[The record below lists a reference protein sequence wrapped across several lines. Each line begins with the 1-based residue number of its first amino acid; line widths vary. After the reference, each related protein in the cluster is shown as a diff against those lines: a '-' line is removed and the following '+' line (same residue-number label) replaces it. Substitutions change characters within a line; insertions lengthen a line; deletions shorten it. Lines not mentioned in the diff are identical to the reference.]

1 MPSSGGQTEVVT
13 TNGSIVIV
21 GANGSGKTR
30 LGAWIEFTSPQRDR
44 VHRISAQKSLN
55 MPDSTSPIQMEK
67 AEAAL
72 LYGYQDS
79 AEANR
84 ISHKLGNR
92 WGSHPATSL
101 LNDFDRLMVF
111 LFSDHYEKSTEYLR
125 QSRETTVRVDPPVTK
140 LDRIVAIWHKILPHR
155 ELAIG
160 GGHIKTK
167 TSGDAEQVYNASE
180 MSDGERVVFYLI
192 GQCLA
197 APENG
202 IIIIDEPELHLHKS
216 IQTNLW
222 HQVEQ
227 TRPDCLFVYLTHDI
241 DFAASHQHATKIWVK
256 GFSGS
261 TWQWESIE
269 PIEGIPDGLMLGI
282 LGSRRSVV
290 FVEGENGS
298 KDVALYRALYPQ
310 LLVVPRGSC
319 TQVVDATK
327 ALRGLPQFHYLNVSG
342 IVDRDRRADEEITAL
357 AKHRVVVLEVAEVEN
372 LFCVPEIL
380 NLVASRLELNP
391 GSMIDGARELVIQSL
406 QDELDVQISLRTANE
421 IRFRLSKFDQRSVGL
436 TDLQQELQT
445 LVGQIDVRSIY
456 EDNKRLLTDII
467 DQRDY
472 LAALKYY
479 NRKNL
484 SSRISE
490 VLGMKQGQLSDYVLR
505 LANGDS
511 RDSVARALRP
521 YVPNIGT
528 E

>member
-1 MPSSGGQTEVVT
+1 MSG
-13 TNGSIVIV
+13 S
-21 GANGSGKTR
+21 TR
-30 LGAWIEFTSPQRDR
+30 
-44 VHRISAQKSLN
+44 
-55 MPDSTSPIQMEK
+55 
-67 AEAAL
+67 
-72 LYGYQDS
+72 
-79 AEANR
+79 
-84 ISHKLGNR
+84 
-92 WGSHPATSL
+92 
-101 LNDFDRLMVF
+101 
-111 LFSDHYEKSTEYLR
+111 
-125 QSRETTVRVDPPVTK
+125 
-140 LDRIVAIWHKILPHR
+140 
-155 ELAIG
+155 
-160 GGHIKTK
+160 
-167 TSGDAEQVYNASE
+167 
-180 MSDGERVVFYLI
+180 ERVTSF
-192 GQCLA
+192 
-197 APENG
+197 
-202 IIIIDEPELHLHKS
+202 DEPELHLHKS